1 MLEFL
6 YPWCVVLLPLPLLVR
21 WLAPGRRET
30 VSAIRVPFFGALA
43 GGAGQEPRAGSAIR
57 EAGFVQTGLAV
68 VVWLWLVAALPA
80 PQWAGEPIERTEA
93 ARDIMLAIDLSGS
106 MDLRDFGGEGE
117 EPVQRL
123 DAVKDVVATFI
134 AARGDDRVGLIVFG
148 TRAYV
153 QVPFTRDLRTVEA
166 LLRASTVGMA
176 GPHTALGDA
185 VGLAIRTF
193 ETSDVDERVLIVL
206 TDGSDTGSRM
216 SPINAAEI
224 ARQRDVVMFAVGAGD
239 PDASGENRV
248 DHETLRRM
256 ADTTQGLFFEAGDRA
271 GLDAV
276 YARIDAALP
285 RTVRTISYRPKT
297 ALAFVPAGLA
307 LVLCLAWGAVNWL
320 RNRPV
325 QPEVPA
331 A

>member
-6 YPWCVVLLPLPLLVR
+6 HPWSVVLLPLPLLVR
-21 WLAPGRRET
+21 WLVPGRRET
-30 VSAIRVPFFGALA
+30 VSAVRVPFFGALA
-43 GGAGQEPRAGSAIR
+43 GAAGQQPRAGSQI
-57 EAGFVQTGLAV
+57 GSSGVLQTGLAML
-68 VVWLWLVAALPA
+68 VWLLLVSALA
-80 PQWAGEPIERTEA
+80 GPQWAGEPIERTEA

-106 MDLRDFGGEGE
+106 MDLRDFGAEGE
-117 EPVQRL
+117 QPVQRL
-123 DAVKDVVATFI
+123 EAVKDVVATFI
-134 AARGDDRVGLIVFG
+134 AARGEDRVGLIVFG

-224 ARQRDVVMFAVGAGD
+224 ARQRDVVVFAVGAGD
-239 PDASGENRV
+239 PEASGENRV
-248 DHETLRRM
+248 DHETLQRM
-256 ADTTQGLFFEAGDRA
+256 AETTQGLFFEAGDRA

-285 RTVRTISYRPKT
+285 RTVRTISHRPKT
-297 ALAFVPAGLA
+297 ALGFIPVGLA
-307 LVLCLAWGAVNWL
+307 LFVCLAWGAVIWW
-320 RNRPV
+320 RTRSV
-325 QPEVPA
+325 HTEVPSA
-331 A
+331 